1 MSNEKLKD
9 SLSALMDNAADDLE
23 VRRVLAHADD
33 EVMATW
39 SRYQIARSVMQ
50 EQVIFPKLDIASAV
64 SEAIAKE
71 DVATKQQVSPAVQY
85 KSQFWSHLGKFAVAA
100 SIMTITLS
108 VVFFFN
114 NDEDITASVSSYAQ
128 NEEVIVEGLNVA
140 SNEQWVENRLSDFID
155 RHEKQGVLV
164 IDEYDET
171 PQSADVQSN

>member
-1 MSNEKLKD
+1 MSNENLKD
-9 SLSALMDNAADDLE
+9 SLSALMDNTADELE

-33 EVMATW
+33 EIMATW

-50 EQVIFPKLDIASAV
+50 KQVIFPKLDIASAV
-64 SEAIAKE
+64 SEAIAS
-71 DVATKQQVSPAVQY
+71 DNVATEQQVSVTPQR

-155 RHEKQGVLV
+155 RHEKQGVFV
-164 IDEYDET
+164 VDDSEQT
-171 PQSADVQSN
+171 PQSTDVQSN